1 LYVFDLDQGNV
12 YKEKGLVSEFNEM
25 MQKAFSKLA
34 SERKKEASESYRIAV
49 MMPFSPGGPTRDQL
63 LGGRIYKSILEQPRF
78 TITHAD
84 EPADPSAR
92 ATLNRGGD
100 WPFPPAN
107 VDPKKIWQG
116 TNISATPNVEQ
127 LYLAGQDLGADALVM
142 WHYKPKTY
150 LWEWPVQMY
159 VIDVEK
165 QRVYLRKGV
174 NTEADAL
181 VRQALDDFR
190 AGREP

>member
-1 LYVFDLDQGNV
+1 
-12 YKEKGLVSEFNEM
+12 
-25 MQKAFSKLA
+25 
-34 SERKKEASESYRIAV
+34 
-49 MMPFSPGGPTRDQL
+49 MMPLSSGASDTRQL
-63 LGGRIYKSILEQPRF
+63 HLGGYIYKSILEQPRF
-78 TITHAD
+78 SITHAD
-84 EPADPSAR
+84 EPVDSSAR
-92 ATLNRGGD
+92 KALNRGGD

-107 VDPKKIWQG
+107 VDPKEIWQG
-116 TNISATPNVEQ
+116 TNINATPNVEQ

-142 WHYKPKTY
+142 WNYAANQHVG
-150 LWEWPVQMY
+150 EWPVQMY

-165 QRVYLRKGV
+165 QRVYVREGV